1 MNGGRVNEWGP
12 IRQNGYV
19 VRDLDA
25 ALHHWTTVMGVG
37 PFFRTPRQPLNGFR
51 YRGELSPAA
60 IAVALAQSGGNQIE
74 LIQPLDE
81 HPSAFRD
88 FAAAGREGLQH
99 VAFWTDDFDAALH
112 AATDRGLPVLQ
123 EGCSG
128 SGAPDE
134 RFVYF
139 AAEHHPG
146 TMIELSE
153 TCGAKGDLFR
163 AVAAAAQNWD
173 GSDPVRD
180 MRTAIG
186 VRS

>member
-1 MNGGRVNEWGP
+1 VIPHFGP

-25 ALHHWTTVMGVG
+25 ALAHWTGVMGVG
-37 PFFRTPRQPLNGFR
+37 PFFRIADQPLSGFR
-51 YRGELSPAA
+51 YRGVPSEAA
-60 IAVALAQSGGNQIE
+60 ISVALAQSGGIQIE

-88 FAAAGREGLQH
+88 FLRAGRHGLQH
-99 VAFWTDDFDAALH
+99 VAFWTGEFDAAL
-112 AATDRGLPVLQ
+112 AAAAARGLTVLQ

-139 AAEHHPG
+139 TEEEHPG

-153 TCGAKGDLFR
+153 TAGAKGDLFR
-163 AVAAAAQNWD
+163 AVAAAAASWD
-173 GSDPVRD
+173 GRDPVRD
-180 MRTAIG
+180 MRALLG
-186 VRS
+186 NPA